1 MKGARIGVHFS
12 STAPC
17 RTPSVQQSTL
27 IAKHIDVNSNNEHF
41 LQWFRHVS
49 PYIHAHRGKTFVI
62 MIPGDCLAQEN
73 FANIVSDIA
82 ILHALGVRLVVV
94 HGARLQIEDELTRA
108 GYNSTFHQGARITE
122 REHLP
127 YIVKAAGVARCQ
139 VEALF
144 SSGLPNSPMFGAKI
158 KIRGGNI
165 IAARPQGI
173 INGVDH
179 QMTGKVRN
187 VDRQAIIESLQNN
200 CIVLLSP
207 IGYSITGEVFNLSF
221 TDVGISVANAIGADK
236 VLIFNDDGPIYDR
249 NGTLFRQLNLAQCE
263 QFLAESSQHAPANS
277 YFSLRAGYTA
287 CKKGVARAHIISS
300 TEDGTLLR
308 ELFTRDGSGTM
319 VYSDSYEMIRPAV
332 LQDVPGILNVIGPLE
347 QKGILVKRS
356 RELLENEIN
365 YFTVLEKD
373 NLIIGCAA
381 LYPMRDSA
389 AGELACVAMM
399 KEYQKGGRA
408 RTLLEHVEKQAKERR
423 LDEIFVLTTRTAH
436 WFIEQGFIEATVDD
450 LPASKKAL
458 YNYQRNSKVLV
469 KKLQ

>member
-1 MKGARIGVHFS
+1 MYTIRPGPQITQLPRH
-12 STAPC
+12 
-17 RTPSVQQSTL
+17 
-27 IAKHIDVNSNNEHF
+27 HHVNSSNEHF

-73 FANIVSDIA
+73 FVNIVSDIS
-82 ILHALGVRLVVV
+82 ILHSLGVRLVVV

-108 GYNSTFHQGARITE
+108 GYSSTFHCGARITE

-127 YIVKAAGVARCQ
+127 YVVKAAGTARCQ

-158 KIRGGNI
+158 KVRGGNF

-173 INGVDH
+173 IDGVDH
-179 QMTGKVRN
+179 QMTGKVRS
-187 VDRQAIIESLQNN
+187 VDKQAILEILQNN
-200 CIVLLSP
+200 CIALLSP

-221 TDVGISVANAIGADK
+221 TDVGICVANTIGADK
-236 VLIFNDDGPIYDR
+236 VLIFNDDGPVYDR
-249 NGTLFRQLNLAQCE
+249 NGTFYRQLNLAQCE
-263 QFLAESSQHAPANS
+263 QFLAESSKHAPDNS

-308 ELFTRDGSGTM
+308 ELYTRDGSGTM
-319 VYSDSYEMIRPAV
+319 VYSDSYEDIRPAQ
-332 LQDVPGILNVIGPLE
+332 LQDVPGILNLIRPLE
-347 QKGILVKRS
+347 EKGILVKRS

-365 YFTVLEKD
+365 YFTILVKD

-381 LYPMRDSA
+381 LYPMQDSS
-389 AGELACVAMM
+389 AGELACVAVM
-399 KEYQKGGRA
+399 KEYQKGSRA
-408 RTLLEHVEKQAKERR
+408 RTLLAHVEKQAELLH
-423 LDEIFVLTTRTAH
+423 LDEIYVLTTRTAH
-436 WFIEQGFIEATVDD
+436 WFIEQGFTETTVDA
-450 LPASKKAL
+450 LPASRKIL

-469 KKLQ
+469 KKLSFSK